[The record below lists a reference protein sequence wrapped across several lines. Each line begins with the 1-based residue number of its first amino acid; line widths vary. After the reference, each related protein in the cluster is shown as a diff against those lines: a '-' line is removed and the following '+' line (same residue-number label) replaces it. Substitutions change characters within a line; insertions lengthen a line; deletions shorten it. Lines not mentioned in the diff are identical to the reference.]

1 MAEIEPL
8 TGEPLPL
15 DLVNTRARLPD
26 GQVDFLSTVRGLKHW
41 LEYQR
46 HQLPTL
52 SPRAV
57 TAPTKPAHLNVLDVR
72 DHAAAAIEQ
81 ARHGDRPSTND
92 LRGLNEAMSA
102 APVTTE
108 LVRSKGSL
116 QVASRRH
123 GDHDLHVAAALAEA
137 TAALLTASTI
147 QTVRQCEA
155 NFCVLLFLPTHPRR
169 RWCSP
174 TVCGNRVRV
183 GRHYDR
189 HKKRTSTSS
198 DNRA

>member
-1 MAEIEPL
+1 M

-15 DLVNTRARLPD
+15 DLVNTRVRLSE
-26 GQVDFLSTVRGLKHW
+26 GQVDFLSTVRELKHW
-41 LEYQR
+41 LDYER
-46 HQLPTL
+46 HHLPTL
-52 SPRAV
+52 SGRAI
-57 TAPTKPAHLNVLDVR
+57 TTPTKTARLNVLDVR

-81 ARHGDRPSTND
+81 ARNGDQPSGDD

-116 QVASRRH
+116 HVASRRH
-123 GDHDLHVAAALAEA
+123 GDHDLHVAAALAES
-137 TAALLTASTI
+137 TAALLTAPTI

-155 NFCVLLFLPTHPRR
+155 DFCVLLFLPTHPRR

-174 TVCGNRVRV
+174 TICGNRVRV
-183 GRHYDR
+183 GRHYQR
-189 HKKRTSTSS
+189 HKKRTPGDS
-198 DNRA
+198 RI